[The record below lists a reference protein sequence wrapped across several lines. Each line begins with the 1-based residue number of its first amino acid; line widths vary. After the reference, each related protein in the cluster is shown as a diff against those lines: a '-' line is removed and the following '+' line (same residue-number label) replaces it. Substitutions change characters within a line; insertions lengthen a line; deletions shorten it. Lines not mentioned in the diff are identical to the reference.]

1 MVSSTPI
8 TVTVSGRITD
18 ALSGVDPSTVFY
30 NVVDEY
36 SVIHWPQA
44 WQTFG
49 RLRFESNQAMQ
60 RKRDFSSPL
69 VEVYGDK
76 NDYAL

>member
-1 MVSSTPI
+1 MLWPSLGVFEKALFVDVLRSPDKL
-8 TVTVSGRITD
+8 GR
-18 ALSGVDPSTVFY
+18 L
-30 NVVDEY
+30 
-36 SVIHWPQA
+36 
-44 WQTFG
+44 FG

-69 VEVYGDK
+69 VDLYGDK

>member
-1 MVSSTPI
+1 MN
-8 TVTVSGRITD
+8 
-18 ALSGVDPSTVFY
+18 PSR
-30 NVVDEY
+30 E
-36 SVIHWPQA
+36 A

-60 RKRDFSSPL
+60 RERDFSSSL
-69 VEVYGDK
+69 VDVYGDR

>member
-1 MVSSTPI
+1 MNRS
-8 TVTVSGRITD
+8 R
-18 ALSGVDPSTVFY
+18 
-30 NVVDEY
+30 
-36 SVIHWPQA
+36 QA

-60 RKRDFSSPL
+60 RKRDFSNL
-69 VEVYGDK
+69 LINVYGDK